1 MNMAAEGSIIKK
13 ESGVSLIELIVVV
26 LIIGILT
33 AIAVA
38 VFLDQRERAMVSQVQ
53 SALRNAAEKAE
64 SFGVDNAGSFA
75 GINVDALELQGLKV
89 APPIG
94 ISIAGNQRGYCI
106 IAAHF
111 DLPVAHEWQTA
122 SYWSGEG
129 RPTSDDGTTCIDPT
143 APEAPTTT
151 VVPRGGGD
159 GGGGGGGGGGGSPSP
174 SPSATTP

>member
-1 MNMAAEGSIIKK
+1 MAGNKRSPRGEA
-13 ESGVSLIELIVVV
+13 GVSLIELIVVV

-53 SALRNAAEKAE
+53 SALRGAADNAE
-64 SFGVDNAGSFA
+64 SFGVDNHGSFV
-75 GINVDALELQGLKV
+75 GIDVPELEAQGLKV

-122 SYWSGEG
+122 SWWSGEG
-129 RPTSDDGTTCIDPT
+129 RATADDGASCIDPAPPT
-143 APEAPTTT
+143 APTDT
-151 VVPRGGGD
+151 VVPRGGG
-159 GGGGGGGGGGGSPSP
+159 GGGGVGGGSTSP
-174 SPSATTP
+174 SPTETPT